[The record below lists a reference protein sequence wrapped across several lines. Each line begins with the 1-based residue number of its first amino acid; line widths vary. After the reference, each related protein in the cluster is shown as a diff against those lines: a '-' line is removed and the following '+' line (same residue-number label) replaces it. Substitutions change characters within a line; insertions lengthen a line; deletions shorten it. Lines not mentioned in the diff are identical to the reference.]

1 MFMNQTEML
10 RGMKSCE
17 IKKRQRSL
25 RGSTTC
31 QLRINPTITLL
42 LVGGIDILVNV
53 FISLKQVLPKAVLD
67 ASNKCLHVA
76 NMSPTDSH

>member
-1 MFMNQTEML
+1 MNQAEML

-31 QLRINPTITLL
+31 QLRINPIITLL
-42 LVGGIDILVNV
+42 LVSGIDILGNV
-53 FISLKQVLPKAVLD
+53 FINLTQV
-67 ASNKCLHVA
+67 
-76 NMSPTDSH
+76 